1 MSKFKAVSIDAAFGL
16 MERQVGGTIEVTA
29 NPIAPRAPLSFP
41 AKAGNPVRRDVSIQS
56 TSVTEYWIAR
66 LRGR

>member
-16 MERQVGGTIEVTA
+16 MERQVGGTTEVMA
-29 NPIAPRAPLSFP
+29 NPIAPRTPLSFP

-56 TSVTEYWIAR
+56 RLTEYWIAR
-66 LRGR
+66 LCGR